1 MLVVV
6 VLVLLLAVWY
16 CGGAGVVAVWYC
28 GVFSGAF
35 GLWCFWSLVERVSGV
50 KGSLKLNGIW
60 C

>member
-1 MLVVV
+1 VFGVLVVV

-35 GLWCFWSLVERVSGV
+35 WSLVLLVSGGKGLWC
-50 KGSLKLNGIW
+50 
-60 C
+60 